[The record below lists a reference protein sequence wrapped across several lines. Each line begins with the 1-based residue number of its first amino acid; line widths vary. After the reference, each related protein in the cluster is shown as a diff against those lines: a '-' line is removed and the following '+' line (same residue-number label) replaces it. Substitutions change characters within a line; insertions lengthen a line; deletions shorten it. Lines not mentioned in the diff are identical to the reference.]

1 MHQDPT
7 TTVRL
12 LALHPAQ
19 RGIGYVLL
27 ENDVLIDWGVR
38 RISLRN
44 AAASRAVFA
53 RLMER
58 LRPHRV
64 VIERRHGNAGRKG
77 AAIRSQQAELA
88 SAAREH
94 RLKLRQYSLRQ
105 MNAVFARWNANTK
118 EQRAN
123 LLVERFP
130 VLADY
135 RPPRRKPWMSE
146 HRNMG
151 IFDALSLAMT
161 HIELEKGQ
169 REAIK
174 TIPF

>member
-7 TTVRL
+7 TIVRL

-38 RISLRN
+38 RISFTN
-44 AAASRAVFA
+44 AAASRSVFA
-53 RLMER
+53 RLKER
-58 LRPHRV
+58 LRPHLV
-64 VIERRHGNAGRKG
+64 VIERRQGKAGKKG
-77 AAIRSQQAELA
+77 PVIRGQRAELA

-105 MNAVFARWNANTK
+105 MNAVFAHWNANTK
-118 EQRAN
+118 EQRAEI
-123 LLVERFP
+123 LIERFP

-174 TIPF
+174 TILF